1 MVLKRDNLTPYA
13 AILLS
18 PVRER
23 LQWPHAALPQLERA
37 PLFLRRA
44 ALPEAISGGAA
55 VRLLNYMV
63 L

>member
-1 MVLKRDNLTPYA
+1 MPHA

-23 LQWPHAALPQLERA
+23 LQLPHAALPQLERA
-37 PLFLRRA
+37 PLFLRRV
-44 ALPEAISGGAA
+44 ALPEAISGRSA